1 VPPTVEPKRRVRCPS
16 CGGVRWLSSRNARS
30 VENGEASGLCQTCRN
45 PRAPATPEERDAVM
59 RWWLDRYSD
68 EELADLALG
77 LGFEGA
83 CAEGVAAQRARL
95 RNGSEG
101 WVTA

>member
-1 VPPTVEPKRRVRCPS
+1 
-16 CGGVRWLSSRNARS
+16 

-77 LGFEGA
+77 LGVEGA
-83 CAEGVAAQRARL
+83 CAEGSPRSGHDSATARRA
-95 RNGSEG
+95 G
-101 WVTA
+101 

>member
-1 VPPTVEPKRRVRCPS
+1 
-16 CGGVRWLSSRNARS
+16 
-30 VENGEASGLCQTCRN
+30 
-45 PRAPATPEERDAVM
+45 M

-77 LGFEGA
+77 LGVEGA